1 MTFQVSDTS
10 ARRSRKHV
18 HLTRQPPLA
27 VLRPPGRGRI
37 ALRVV
42 HKGVVRRRA
51 SGRRLRPLLV
61 EGVRG
66 VLGDGGGERRAGHAA
81 LVRLVAYARVDNC
94 RLSLDDGGRAGEDR
108 VEVICARWMAETPSC
123 GYSTIVLIPTFP
135 KPSSAALFGTATL
148 RVALPL
154 ASVGAVSVASAETS
168 SSQPGAPGKPAG
180 SGNPW

>member
-27 VLRPPGRGRI
+27 VLRPPGRGRV

-51 SGRRLRPLLV
+51 PGRRLRPLLV

-66 VLGDGGGERRAGHAA
+66 VLGDGGGERCAGHAA

-108 VEVICARWMAETPSC
+108 VEVICARALRWYDRARVHAATKTALLHHSVFQIASRRWVQWVKSLDTACPQSGPLPVSGLPSEPFC
-123 GYSTIVLIPTFP
+123 
-135 KPSSAALFGTATL
+135 AM
-148 RVALPL
+148 
-154 ASVGAVSVASAETS
+154 
-168 SSQPGAPGKPAG
+168 
-180 SGNPW
+180 